1 MAEERLSMEQRVHRD
16 AALEADDQV
25 GGVAIGDGIEGTRTT
40 EQVLVCDVDEFLK
53 GLEETGVVALRE
65 RSERRVGTMSV

>member
-40 EQVLVCDVDEFLK
+40 EQVLVCDVDEVLK
-53 GLEETGVVALRE
+53 GLEETGVVLRE